1 MSDTQLHN
9 RLYSFKLQIVE
20 NYVHMK
26 PIYCS
31 THQIFVHINENM
43 YVCTYTNRMHRNNYI
58 CVCFMLMVK
67 HDGHML

>member
-1 MSDTQLHN
+1 MSDTQL
-9 RLYSFKLQIVE
+9 YSFTLQTVE

-43 YVCTYTNRMHRNNYI
+43 YIHTQTECIEIITFAYVSC
-58 CVCFMLMVK
+58 
-67 HDGHML
+67 